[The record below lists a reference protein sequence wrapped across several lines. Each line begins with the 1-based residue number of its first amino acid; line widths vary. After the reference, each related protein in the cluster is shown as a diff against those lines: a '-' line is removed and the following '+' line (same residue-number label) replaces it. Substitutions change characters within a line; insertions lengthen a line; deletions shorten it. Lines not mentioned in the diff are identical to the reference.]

1 MITVRKNYERGITE
15 LGWLHSKHTFSF
27 GDYHDPCYRGVSA
40 LRVINDDHVEPGK
53 GFPTHSHQDMEII
66 SYIIDGALE
75 HKDNLGN
82 VEKITA
88 GGFQLISAG
97 TGITHSEYNASQT
110 DPLRFLQIWI
120 TPHEMGVTPGYQ
132 QRHYTREHDV
142 QLIVSPDGRDGTL
155 RIHQDAFLYWV
166 LLDRNGRIFQEQ
178 IDGRTAYIHV
188 VSGILDIEG
197 KILKEGDGAVIQH
210 VGLLRLR
217 TDLGTEA
224 LFFDLP

>member
-27 GDYHDPCYRGVSA
+27 ADYYDACYQGVST
-40 LRVINDDHVEPGK
+40 LRVINDDRVEPGK
-53 GFPTHSHQDMEII
+53 GFPTHTHQDIEIV
-66 SYIIDGALE
+66 SYVTEGTIE
-75 HKDNLGN
+75 HKDNLGH
-82 VEKITA
+82 VAKITA
-88 GGFQLISAG
+88 GEFQLMSAG

-120 TPHEMGVTPGYQ
+120 TPHEMGATPSYQ
-132 QRHYTREHDV
+132 QKHFTREHGI
-142 QLIVSPDGRDGTL
+142 QLIVSPDGRNGTM
-155 RIHQDAFLYWV
+155 RIHQDASLYRV
-166 LLDRNGRIFQEQ
+166 LLERNGRAFQEQ
-178 IDGRTAYIHV
+178 IEGRTAYVHV
-188 VSGILDIEG
+188 VSGILDVEG

-217 TDLGTEA
+217 TDFGTEA

>member
-27 GDYHDPCYRGVSA
+27 GDYYDPCYRGVSA
-40 LRVINDDHVEPGK
+40 LRVVNDDHVEPGT
-53 GFPTHSHQDMEII
+53 GFPPHSHQDMEII
-66 SYIIDGALE
+66 TYVTHGTIE
-75 HKDNLGN
+75 HKDNLDN
-82 VEKITA
+82 IETITA
-88 GGFQLISAG
+88 GEFQLMSAG
-97 TGITHSEYNASQT
+97 TEITHSEYNTSQT

-120 TPHEMGVTPGYQ
+120 TPHEMGVTPSYQ
-132 QRHYTREHDV
+132 QKYFTREQGI

-155 RIHQDAFLYWV
+155 RIHQDAFLYRV
-166 LLDRNGRIFQEQ
+166 LLERNGRVFQEQ
-178 IDGRTAYIHV
+178 LDERTAYIHV

-197 KILKEGDGAVIQH
+197 KLLKEGDGAIIQH

-217 TDLGTEA
+217 TELGTEA